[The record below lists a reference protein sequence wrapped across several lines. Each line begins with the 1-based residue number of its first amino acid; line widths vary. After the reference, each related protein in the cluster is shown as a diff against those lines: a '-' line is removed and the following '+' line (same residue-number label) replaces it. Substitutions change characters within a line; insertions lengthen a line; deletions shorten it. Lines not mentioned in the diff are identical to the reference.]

1 MNNPRVGDNQRSNP
15 SPGRIRG
22 EFEICWGKRRRVPR
36 DALALSLRYLVS
48 SESFDEA
55 LSKKEIPPRV
65 TRENAITTLRP
76 IFKRRLYISCKMDPA
91 KIMFRCDRRMQCSAR
106 TTSPHETG
114 GYSTI
119 LRRWDYLRKKCT
131 RITWDRSFFRCYYLS
146 PHFPRFFLSFFFSY
160 FFLIS
165 FFSFFLERIQRSY
178 RLAVTIRDTAYAR
191 NELFD
196 RCSVTV

>member
-131 RITWDRSFFRCYYLS
+131 RITWDRSFFRCYPLT
-146 PHFPRFFLSFFFSY
+146 FLPIFHV
-160 FFLIS
+160 
-165 FFSFFLERIQRSY
+165 FFSFFLSSFLFLFSWRGSNAVIASC
-178 RLAVTIRDTAYAR
+178 LAVTIRDTCVR
-191 NELFD
+191 EEWIIW
-196 RCSVTV
+196 